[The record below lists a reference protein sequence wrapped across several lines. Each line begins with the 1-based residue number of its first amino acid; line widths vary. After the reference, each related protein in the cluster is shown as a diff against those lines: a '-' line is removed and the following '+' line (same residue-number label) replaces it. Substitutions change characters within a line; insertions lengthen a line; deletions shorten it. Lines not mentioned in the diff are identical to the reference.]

1 VARLQRISRVRKD
14 NLSASS
20 ATPPTAYRWL
30 IAFALFA
37 LTLAVYWP
45 VLNHQF
51 IDQYDDGQYV
61 TENAE
66 VQQGITFSSV
76 RWALTASVSSNWH
89 PLTILSH
96 MLDVELYGLNPW
108 GHHLTNILLHA
119 TATVLLFFLLYS
131 LTDSPWPSALVAAL
145 FALHPMHVESVAWI
159 AERKDVL
166 SACFWF
172 LTTLAYVRYVRK
184 PGLRRY
190 WPVLLLYALGLM
202 AKPMLVTL
210 PFTLLLLDFW
220 PLGRCTFDLDAEGPL
235 RNNLALI
242 VEKTP
247 LFALALTS
255 SIVTFVLQYTTHA
268 VSDLESLPLR
278 VRLANA
284 LVSYVAYIVKL
295 TWLTDYAVIY
305 PHTYSAPPKWQL
317 LIAAVILVGVTVTV
331 LWLAMRCPYLLV
343 GWLWYLGTLVPVIGI
358 VQVGSQAM
366 ADRYSYIPSI
376 GLFIMLAY
384 SVMPHANQ
392 RTYARLIAASSIGL
406 ILAIVVA
413 TRFQLEHWRNSE
425 VLFRHALAVTKNN
438 ATANY
443 ALGDYLAEEGRL
455 DEAEEYVAEAMRL
468 HPHFVPGYKTLG
480 LVRLAQGK
488 YASAYESFEELERL
502 EPENGSV
509 HYTMGII
516 LEKMRK
522 PEEATH
528 KFERAAAL
536 FREALAQ
543 APDDAS
549 VMFNLATA
557 LDKLG
562 KRDEA
567 LPIYREALRLRPD
580 LLPPDVGEAL
590 LNSTREP

>member
-1 VARLQRISRVRKD
+1 
-14 NLSASS
+14 
-20 ATPPTAYRWL
+20 
-30 IAFALFA
+30 
-37 LTLAVYWP
+37 
-45 VLNHQF
+45 
-51 IDQYDDGQYV
+51 
-61 TENAE
+61 
-66 VQQGITFSSV
+66 
-76 RWALTASVSSNWH
+76 
-89 PLTILSH
+89 
-96 MLDVELYGLNPW
+96 
-108 GHHLTNILLHA
+108 
-119 TATVLLFFLLYS
+119 
-131 LTDSPWPSALVAAL
+131 
-145 FALHPMHVESVAWI
+145 
-159 AERKDVL
+159 
-166 SACFWF
+166 
-172 LTTLAYVRYVRK
+172 
-184 PGLRRY
+184 
-190 WPVLLLYALGLM
+190 
-202 AKPMLVTL
+202 
-210 PFTLLLLDFW
+210 
-220 PLGRCTFDLDAEGPL
+220 
-235 RNNLALI
+235 
-242 VEKTP
+242 
-247 LFALALTS
+247 
-255 SIVTFVLQYTTHA
+255 
-268 VSDLESLPLR
+268 
-278 VRLANA
+278 
-284 LVSYVAYIVKL
+284 
-295 TWLTDYAVIY
+295 
-305 PHTYSAPPKWQL
+305 
-317 LIAAVILVGVTVTV
+317 
-331 LWLAMRCPYLLV
+331 
-343 GWLWYLGTLVPVIGI
+343 
-358 VQVGSQAM
+358 
-366 ADRYSYIPSI
+366 
-376 GLFIMLAY
+376 
-384 SVMPHANQ
+384 
-392 RTYARLIAASSIGL
+392 LIAASSIGL

-522 PEEATH
+522 PEEATQ

>member
-1 VARLQRISRVRKD
+1 MARLQRISRVRKD

-220 PLGRCTFDLDAEGPL
+220 PLGRFERNEPGEPL
-235 RNNLALI
+235 PRRLLALI
-242 VEKTP
+242 REKVP
-247 LFALALTS
+247 LFALSLAS
-255 SIVTFVLQYTTHA
+255 SVVTFLVQQSQGATEDVGLLPVHA
-268 VSDLESLPLR
+268 R
-278 VRLANA
+278 IANA

-295 TWLTDYAVIY
+295 VWITDYAVIY
-305 PHTYSAPPKWQL
+305 PHPATSLPPWKIFASAL
-317 LIAAVILVGVTVTV
+317 LLVAITATV
-331 LWLAMRCPYLLV
+331 LWQASRRPYIAV
-343 GWLWYLGTLVPVIGI
+343 GWFWYLGTLVPVIGI
-358 VQVGSQAM
+358 VQVGLQSM
-366 ADRYSYIPSI
+366 ADRYSYIPSV
-376 GLFIMLAY
+376 GLFIALAY
-384 SVMPHANQ
+384 SATSPVKQGAKRQLVP
-392 RTYARLIAASSIGL
+392 TFSIIILIV
-406 ILAIVVA
+406 LAIA

-425 VLFRHALAVTKNN
+425 VLFRHALAVTKDNF
-438 ATANY
+438 AANF
-443 ALGDYLAEEGRL
+443 ALGVHLAKQRRS
-455 DEAEEYVAEAMRL
+455 DEAENYLSESVRL
-468 HPHFVPGYKTLG
+468 APHSRVSWRTLG
-480 LVRLAQGK
+480 LVLFAQGDF
-488 YASAYESFEELERL
+488 AGAQNCFAQLERL

-522 PEEATH
+522 PEEATQ
-528 KFERAAAL
+528 KFERAAVL

>member
-1 VARLQRISRVRKD
+1 MARLQRISRVRKE
-14 NLSASS
+14 NLSDSS

-30 IAFALFA
+30 VAFALFA

-45 VLNHQF
+45 SLNHDF

-61 TENAE
+61 TENE
-66 VQQGITFSSV
+66 NVQQGITRAGV

-89 PLTILSH
+89 PVTMLSH

-119 TATVLLFFLLYS
+119 AATVLLFLLLCS

-190 WPVLLLYALGLM
+190 GLIVLLYALGLM
-202 AKPMLVTL
+202 SKPMLVTL

-220 PLGRCTFDLDAEGPL
+220 PLGRGTFDRSTKSLLG
-235 RNNLALI
+235 NNFALI

-247 LFALALTS
+247 LFALALAS
-255 SIVTFVLQYTTHA
+255 SIVTFVFQYSTHA
-268 VSDLESLPLR
+268 VSDLESLPLWI
-278 VRLANA
+278 RLANA
-284 LVSYVAYIVKL
+284 VVSYVAYIVKL
-295 TWLTDYAVIY
+295 MWLADYAVIY
-305 PHTYSAPPKWQL
+305 PHTYSSPPLWQL
-317 LIAAVILVGVTVTV
+317 LITTLSLLTVTFIV
-331 LWLAMRCPYLLV
+331 LRLGVRRPHLLV
-343 GWLWYLGTLVPVIGI
+343 GWLWYVGTLVPVIGI

-366 ADRYSYIPSI
+366 ADRYTYIPSI

-384 SVMPHANQ
+384 SVIPHANQ
-392 RTYARLIAASSIGL
+392 RISVRLVTACSIALLLVLAVAS
-406 ILAIVVA
+406 
-413 TRFQLEHWRNSE
+413 RFQLEHWRNSE
-425 VLFRHALAVTKNN
+425 VLFRHALTVTKDN

-443 ALGDYLAEEGRL
+443 ALGDYLAEEGRFY
-455 DEAEEYVAEAMRL
+455 EAEEYVAEAMRL
-468 HPHFVPGYKTLG
+468 HPHFAPGYKTLG
-480 LVRLAQGK
+480 LVRFALGK
-488 YASAYESFEELERL
+488 YASAYEPFKELERL

-509 HYTMGII
+509 HYTMGMI
-516 LEKMRK
+516 LEKMGK
-522 PEEATH
+522 PEEATQ
-528 KFERAAAL
+528 KFERAAAE
-536 FREALAQ
+536 FRDALAQ
-543 APDDAS
+543 TPDDPS
-549 VMFNLATA
+549 LMFNLATA

-580 LLPPDVGEAL
+580 LLPPDRAEAL